1 VAGHCGLGLS
11 SSWPETLAGVPV
23 LMLLAAL
30 GALVALRRRRRRTL
44 PASAVILSPRKSTV
58 FARDGTVRSVQS
70 VELTLS
76 RRQLDQLWNA
86 PNLENL
92 ARTYWLFLSRV
103 TWGLIRVVYGRNE
116 RSVVLLGRPLTLL
129 RFDAPEYVLEPDHGK
144 VTWRIRDGLL
154 VARAGRGCG
163 FLGLDV
169 RRLDSGPSGSHSEDS
184 GAAADGSSAP
194 SRDGAEA
201 GDTAKVRIEVEVA
214 NFYPAI
220 AAGFSMPVYEATQS
234 AIHVL
239 VTHAFLRSLAK
250 LRLARSK
257 VGRLRRAAG
266 IAARV
271 RREGH
276 SGAPLAPVSRS
287 ERR

>member
-1 VAGHCGLGLS
+1 M
-11 SSWPETLAGVPV
+11 WPL
-23 LMLLAAL
+23 LLLLA
-30 GALVALRRRRRRTL
+30 LVGGLAANRRRRSTL
-44 PASAVILSPRKSTV
+44 PARAVIVSPQKST
-58 FARDGTVRSVQS
+58 ATWSDGAVRSVQTA
-70 VELTLS
+70 ELTLP
-76 RRQLDQLWNA
+76 RDQLDRLWNA

-103 TWGLIRVVYGRNE
+103 TLGLIRVRYREND
-116 RSVVLLGRPLTLL
+116 RAVVFLGRPFTLL
-129 RFDAPEYVLEPDHGK
+129 RFDAPEYVVEPDHGK

-154 VARAGRGCG
+154 VARAGRGSG

-169 RRLDSGPSGSHSEDS
+169 RRLE
-184 GAAADGSSAP
+184 ADPGEP
-194 SRDGAEA
+194 L
-201 GDTAKVRIEVEVA
+201 AKVRIEVEVA

-257 VGRLRRAAG
+257 VGRLRWRPGPQQSERAGARRAA
-266 IAARV
+266 
-271 RREGH
+271 
-276 SGAPLAPVSRS
+276 
-287 ERR
+287 